1 MRNISLE
8 TTEQNY
14 LITIDREL
22 MDKEAFYSFFE
33 RLRLEFLSKKINA
46 DENDL
51 LNLSEEIKFNWWDE

>member
-33 RLRLEFLSKKINA
+33 RLRLEFLSKKINT